1 MFSREIE
8 ERKSRLR
15 LTDVQREI
23 LVGLLLGDAHIETQ
37 NSGRTYRMKLEYS
50 QKHRL
55 YAEHLYGIFR
65 EWILTPPQVKT
76 DATHDNV
83 WFQTVS
89 HQAFRFYAHQFT
101 QGGRK
106 CVPKLIH
113 RFLTARSVA
122 YWFMDD
128 GSMKSRESKGVIFN
142 TQGFVKNDVERLI
155 DALRSCF
162 GLEAEVRRQK
172 DGLQIY
178 VSGKSYERFRE
189 IVDPYVLASMRYKI
203 PADRKTRMP
212 KL

>member
-1 MFSREIE
+1 MYSREIE

-15 LTDVQREI
+15 LTDEQREI
-23 LVGLLLGDAHIETQ
+23 IVGLLLGDAHLETQ
-37 NSGRTYRMKLEYS
+37 NGGRTYRMKLEYS
-50 QKHRL
+50 QKHRQ

-65 EWILTPPQVKT
+65 EWILTPPKVKT

-101 QGGRK
+101 ESGRK

-113 RFLTARSVA
+113 RFLAARSVA

-128 GSMKSRESKGVIFN
+128 GSIKSRESKGVILN
-142 TQGFVKNDVERLI
+142 THGFVKNDVGLLI
-155 DALRSCF
+155 GALRSRF
-162 GLEAEVRRQK
+162 GLEADLRRQK

-178 VSGKSYERFRE
+178 VSGKSFERFRE
-189 IVDPYVLASMRYKI
+189 IVDPYVVASMRYKI